1 MPNFNF
7 DKKPITVSEF
17 VQLSGYGLTLRPN
30 FIFTKRKL
38 KILIDLI
45 RKTSKNR
52 GFYGIF

>member
-1 MPNFNF
+1 MPYFNF
-7 DKKPITVSEF
+7 DKKPITISEF

-38 KILIDLI
+38 KILIDLT